1 MDRSSTIQD
10 SGRRPHQCCSH
21 DPALSIVRG
30 EDGMRLLF
38 FQFTGILGAL
48 VSITME
54 FKDGVGLSI
63 IVVLHIET
71 KLHIMLADVICT
83 RDPIMFTCF
92 SALAK
97 M

>member
-54 FKDGVGLSI
+54 FKDGDQRSVYCRLY
-63 IVVLHIET
+63 
-71 KLHIMLADVICT
+71 
-83 RDPIMFTCF
+83 
-92 SALAK
+92 
-97 M
+97 